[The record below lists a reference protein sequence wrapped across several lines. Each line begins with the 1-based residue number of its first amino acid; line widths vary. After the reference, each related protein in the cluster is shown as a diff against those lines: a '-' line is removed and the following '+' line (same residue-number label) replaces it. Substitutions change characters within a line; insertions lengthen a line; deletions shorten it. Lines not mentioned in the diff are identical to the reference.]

1 MCLVRQTTVH
11 QGNVTKRRSRRVP
24 ASSASPRTAHILRVF
39 ARRWF
44 LIGLVAG
51 VSLTLDAQQRP
62 PRGALGPVARFSQ
75 ILGRP
80 TDRSVALSLLSAAA
94 LKVQVEYG
102 TQAGSHTVR
111 MPLQDLTV
119 GVPFE
124 FTLTPLQPD
133 TRYYYRVLTL
143 STEGGDF
150 RAEPE
155 GTFHTQR
162 APGATFAFALQGDSH
177 PEREGKMYDPVLY
190 TQTLKNVAKDAPDFY
205 LTMGDDF
212 SIERLISRGAVTQAA
227 VDQVYALQR
236 TYLGLVARS
245 AALFLMNGNHEQA
258 ALCNVDGTPNSAAVM
273 AGRARLRFYPLPEPD
288 GFYGGNAEAVPLLGR
303 PRDYYSWTWGDA
315 LFVVIDPYWHST
327 VPVDNEAG
335 SGPETKREKG
345 EPGDKAAKANQG
357 GKRQG
362 GKARDLWQVT
372 LGDAQYQWL
381 ARTLTESPARWKFV
395 FCHHVLG
402 TGRGG
407 IEEAGLYEW
416 GGRDRSGRNE
426 FAAHRPGWPLA
437 IHPLMVQTGVT
448 IFFQGH
454 DHLYAR
460 QDLDGVVYQS
470 CPNPADPTYT
480 AFNRDAYKS
489 GVVLPNSGH
498 LRVTVGPEA
507 VRVDYVRAFLPADE
521 TSGRTNAAVA
531 SSYLIQRKTTGG
543 PR

>member
-1 MCLVRQTTVH
+1 M
-11 QGNVTKRRSRRVP
+11 
-24 ASSASPRTAHILRVF
+24 SPCTDNLRLISL
-39 ARRWF
+39 RRWF
-44 LIGLVAG
+44 LVG
-51 VSLTLDAQQRP
+51 VLCSTVFNVEAQQRP
-62 PRGALGPVARFSQ
+62 SRGTVGPAANLSQVLGC
-75 ILGRP
+75 P
-80 TDRSVALSLLSAAA
+80 TDRSITLSLLSTAAVEA
-94 LKVQVEYG
+94 QVEYG
-102 TQAGSHTVR
+102 TEPGRYAAKTGSREVA
-111 MPLQDLTV
+111 V
-119 GVPFE
+119 GAPSE
-124 FTLTPLQPD
+124 FTLAPLQPN
-133 TRYYYRVLTL
+133 TRYYYRVITHPLG
-143 STEGGDF
+143 GGDIH
-150 RAEPE
+150 AESE

-162 APGATFAFALQGDSH
+162 PPGAAFTFALQGDSH
-177 PEREGKMYDPVLY
+177 PEREGKMYHPGLY
-190 TQTLKNVAKDAPDFY
+190 TRTLKNVARDLPDFY

-212 SIERLISRGAVTQAA
+212 SIERLINQTALTQAA

-273 AGRARLRFYPLPEPD
+273 AGQARLRFYPLPEP
-288 GFYGGNAEAVPLLGR
+288 GAFYGGNSEVVPLLGR

-327 VPVDNEAG
+327 VPVDNAAG

-345 EPGDKAAKANQG
+345 KPGDKAAKDDRGA
-357 GKRQG
+357 KRQG

-416 GGRDRSGRNE
+416 GGKDRNGRSN
-426 FAAHRPGWPLA
+426 FATRRPGWALP
-437 IHPLMVQTGVT
+437 IHDLMVKSGVT

-489 GVVLPNSGH
+489 GTVLPNSGH
-498 LRVTVGPEA
+498 LRVTVAPDT
-507 VRVDYVRAFLPADE
+507 VCVDYVRAFLPADE
-521 TSGRTNAAVA
+521 TGGRTNAAVA
-531 SSYLIQRKTTGG
+531 SSYLIQRRTTGG
-543 PR
+543 SK